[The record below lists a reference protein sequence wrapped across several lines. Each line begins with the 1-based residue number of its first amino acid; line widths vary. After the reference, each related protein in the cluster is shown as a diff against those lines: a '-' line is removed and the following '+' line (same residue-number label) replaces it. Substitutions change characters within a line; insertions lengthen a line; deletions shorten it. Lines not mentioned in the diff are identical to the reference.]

1 MSKHINEENQ
11 FVKNCSN
18 CFIPINSTYYIFCC
32 HCGGKAT
39 KKICANCN
47 LQATDPTDNSWIM
60 ECFCGCNATA
70 ILCSTCLKEHS
81 EIFPLRI
88 CFSEM

>member
-39 KKICANCN
+39 KKICKDKKFVQIVIYKRLTLLIILGLWSVFVVVM
-47 LQATDPTDNSWIM
+47 LQLYFAQ
-60 ECFCGCNATA
+60 
-70 ILCSTCLKEHS
+70 HV
-81 EIFPLRI
+81 
-88 CFSEM
+88 